1 LVARLKIY
9 EFGSPNRSPRSRPFC
24 ATDTVELP
32 RVAADSTQPH
42 RNARRSRQAMLWL
55 SHVVELRRDA
65 HAIDLCPRCPPPQS
79 QRRDSSAIC
88 CGRPCL
94 ENSEQLRAIT
104 TDSSVSYC
112 FGNTS
117 RAFDQP
123 VWDVAHVGDDG
134 LQLFAGQWTELQPG
148 FLEIAEKGRVLR
160 HRHESAT

>member
-1 LVARLKIY
+1 MASAK
-9 EFGSPNRSPRSRPFC
+9 SPDLCNRHCRTAASRCGFDPTTPKRS
-24 ATDTVELP
+24 TI
-32 RVAADSTQPH
+32 AASD
-42 RNARRSRQAMLWL
+42 ALAG
-55 SHVVELRRDA
+55 HVVELRRDA
-65 HAIDLCPRCPPPQS
+65 HAIDLCPRCPPPQN

-94 ENSEQLRAIT
+94 EDSEQLRAIT
-104 TDSSVSYC
+104 TDSSLSPC

-123 VWDVAHVGDDG
+123 VWDVAHAGDDG

-160 HRHESAT
+160 HRQESAT